1 MFKVKLKVSY
11 DNMTALNQTPQKARK
26 LYAWV
31 VEIYNRFVKR
41 MKRQKMKS
49 ESGNFNEAK

>member
-26 LYAWV
+26 LYAWL
-31 VEIYNRFVKR
+31 VEIYNRFVKW